1 MESMRDLYH
10 DEIQSLRDFRI
21 KLDAHKIDRHDI
33 EQFTTEYEELV
44 AQAKVITRVSDRLQ
58 KKLDDANTQIK
69 DQNNEIKEKNL
80 KLEETI
86 QQLVKARVGRK
97 ASSIILFVA
106 IILYVAE
113 EYFFEEII
121 RSYVSSPFLNLF
133 VLLFIALILK
143 FLESGLEESFLKGE
157 KRKIMKEKKK
167 KVAGIK

>member
-1 MESMRDLYH
+1 MESLRDLYH

-106 IILYVAE
+106 IILCVISHYCKKT
-113 EYFFEEII
+113 
-121 RSYVSSPFLNLF
+121 
-133 VLLFIALILK
+133 FIN
-143 FLESGLEESFLKGE
+143 
-157 KRKIMKEKKK
+157 
-167 KVAGIK
+167 

>member
-10 DEIQSLRDFRI
+10 DEIQSLRDFRL
-21 KLDAHKIDRHDI
+21 KLNAHKIDRYDI
-33 EQFTTEYEELV
+33 EHFTTEYEELV

-69 DQNNEIKEKNL
+69 EQNKEIKEKNL

-86 QQLVKARVGRK
+86 QQLVKARVGKR

-106 IILYVAE
+106 ILLYVAE
-113 EYFFEEII
+113 EYFLEEII
-121 RSYVSSPFLNLF
+121 RSYVRSTFLNLF

-143 FLESGLEESFLKGE
+143 FLESGLEQNFMKKE
-157 KRKIMKEKKK
+157 KRKIIKEKRK